1 MKHLYEQLN
10 KKLESEILE
19 LQEEIKNY
27 QELNEVS
34 AGNGIVVD
42 GSGLD
47 PAFNGQV
54 GAWQQNRGFIS
65 GIQGGNS
72 DAVIAN
78 PSTISKTAAELAGVQ
93 LGAFT
98 FDQKPQKPIFSNNIG
113 LGMGLGYGDSEFAAT
128 RDFVNKYSQ
137 NYRTDPY
144 QNLDP
149 QELGYLS
156 WKAVNDAV
164 AIRDSQNLKSILN
177 QWGLYSDYDNGSYPE
192 PPPQIL
198 PQDTYTTQDP
208 ATGFAKKIKKEQ
220 EQTEE
225 STTSKVNKG
234 KVVNKILNSKH
245 KK

>member
-19 LQEEIKNY
+19 LQEQIKNY

-34 AGNGIVVD
+34 GGGVSVD

-54 GAWQQNRGFIS
+54 GAWAQNRGFIS

-78 PSTISKTAAELAGVQ
+78 PSIINKTAAELAGVQ

-98 FDQKPQKPIFSNNIG
+98 FDQKPQKPILSNNIG
-113 LGMGLGYGDSEFAAT
+113 LGMGLGYGDVEFSAT

-137 NYRTDPY
+137 NYRMDPY

-177 QWGLYSDYDNGSYPE
+177 QWGLFSDVDNGSYPE
-192 PPPQIL
+192 PIQTL

-208 ATGFAKKIKKEQ
+208 ATAFAKKIKKEQ
-220 EQTEE
+220 EQIKEFTIPG
-225 STTSKVNKG
+225 VYKG
-234 KVVNKILNSKH
+234 KVVNKILNSKN